1 MNVLSTWIL
10 SLLGVII
17 LGIAADLLLG
27 GKLKNFC
34 RSIFAA
40 AAVLIIVLPLPT
52 IINKGCSDIGT
63 LMNSEIPPDNTYI
76 SASTDY
82 IADKLEK
89 GTEEALKKDGIEGI
103 EVKIT
108 LKKGEYTEIE
118 RVEIFIKKLVIENEM
133 LHINKYEYLKK
144 KVTEFLQVEE
154 EMIRIYE

>member
-17 LGIAADLLLG
+17 LGIAADMLLG

-52 IINKGCSDIGT
+52 TINKGCSDIGT